1 MWARDYSLWP
11 LLLPTAGTATP
22 EATCAG
28 GAVDPTHRPRF
39 RSTCA
44 DRSWHGTHPA
54 RHTLVRCDE
63 TPLWRRCRDARP
75 YAVARRSGKMLSAD
89 QLMAIAAVMRL
100 FVEDDLV
107 NGVSSER
114 TIACDACGAMRP
126 APGFIRYE
134 QRQLCN
140 SCATAYE

>member
-1 MWARDYSLWP
+1 V
-11 LLLPTAGTATP
+11 
-22 EATCAG
+22 E
-28 GAVDPTHRPRF
+28 PTHRPRF

-44 DRSWHGTHPA
+44 DRSWLASRPG
-54 RHTLVRCDE
+54 RHATVQCNE
-63 TPLWRRCRDARP
+63 TPLWRPCRDARP
-75 YAVARRSGKMLSAD
+75 YLVPRRGEKALSAD

-107 NGVSSER
+107 NGVSAER
-114 TIACDACGAMRP
+114 TIVCDACGAMRP

-140 SCATAYE
+140 PCATAYETRRARGLVRTIGAHLDDIHARRDR